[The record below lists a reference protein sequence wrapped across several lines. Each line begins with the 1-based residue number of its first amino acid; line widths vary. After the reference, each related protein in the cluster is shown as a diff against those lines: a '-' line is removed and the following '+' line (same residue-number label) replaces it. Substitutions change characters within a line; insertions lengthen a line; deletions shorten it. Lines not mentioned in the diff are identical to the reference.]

1 MQSSI
6 AEGELVRALETELR
20 LVKALRDG
28 LARQRNGVA
37 TDDPEAVES
46 ATHEIS
52 RIVTTLDEARRS
64 RRRMVE
70 MAGGVEETPVLVEA
84 RDALRREAGQVSAE
98 LVLTQRVLQRAISA
112 GEGYLQMLFA
122 AVSEPAAPTYSG
134 SDARSASRP
143 VPGVLLS
150 RTA

>member
-1 MQSSI
+1 MQSI
-6 AEGELVRALETELR
+6 AEADLVSALETELK
-20 LVKALRDG
+20 LVRALRDG
-28 LARQRNGVA
+28 LSRQRNGVA
-37 TDDPEAVES
+37 TDDATAVED

-64 RRRMVE
+64 RKRMVD
-70 MAGGVEETPVLVEA
+70 MAGGVDETPDLLRS
-84 RDALRREAGQVSAE
+84 RDTLRREASQVSAE

-122 AVSEPAAPTYSG
+122 AVSEPTVETYG
-134 SDARSASRP
+134 AGDAHVGQQARS
-143 VPGVLLS
+143 GVLLS

>member
-1 MQSSI
+1 MQSI
-6 AEGELVRALETELR
+6 AEADLVSALETELK
-20 LVKALRDG
+20 LVRALRDG
-28 LARQRNGVA
+28 LSRQRNGVA
-37 TDDPEAVES
+37 TDDATAVED

-64 RRRMVE
+64 RKRMVD
-70 MAGGVEETPVLVEA
+70 MVGGVDETPDLLRS
-84 RDALRREAGQVSAE
+84 RDTLRREASQVSAE

-122 AVSEPAAPTYSG
+122 AVSEPAVETYGAGDAPVG
-134 SDARSASRP
+134 QHARS
-143 VPGVLLS
+143 GVLLS